1 MNKVTSKL
9 AILLFFLSFYT
20 AGVAQ
25 IQAPTFQCVV
35 NDTLFWQPATNG
47 CGPFESYEIFFS
59 ANEDGPYELLATVTD
74 QTQNFFYHSD
84 ANNQTWFY
92 YLASAH
98 DCLGQQQLFSDT
110 LDNLIPLAGPLEFV
124 SVDGNNVEISWSASP
139 SPETIGYVVSRNTTQ
154 GTTILDTIFDTTFF
168 LDTTADPSQQSEVY
182 FVVALDACGNK
193 SLVIPP
199 HQTILLDFVAPDAC
213 NPGLQMNWNA
223 YQNWV
228 NGVGRY
234 DIFVGANGATPELV
248 GSADGAETSFTYF
261 GGNDGDELCFYV
273 EAVENVTSFRSTS
286 NLRCVDISILQP
298 IRDIELLG
306 ASVAPDGTVELE
318 WYWDPTALLVTSEQ
332 GRQVAGD
339 DVVTVIEL
347 GLSSPL
353 TAENFRA
360 DANADAQN
368 RAYVYTIFG
377 TDECGNMVASN
388 ESRTPFLRGVITDEG
403 NVLDWDL
410 YTHAFGEAL
419 NYTLVRVDGAGE
431 TVVFSG
437 ISNDLS
443 FLDALTPALEG
454 GEVCYYLEV
463 EVDFTLASGEVVNRI
478 LRSNTVCLVPTPKV
492 FVPNVFAPN
501 GLNNTFRP
509 QLSFG
514 TLADY
519 ELNIYDRWGGQVFQ
533 SSSLDMGWDGRRQGE
548 LMPQGV
554 YLYFIRLQ
562 PEGGEAID
570 LQGDVM
576 LLR

>member
-1 MNKVTSKL
+1 
-9 AILLFFLSFYT
+9 
-20 AGVAQ
+20 
-25 IQAPTFQCVV
+25 
-35 NDTLFWQPATNG
+35 
-47 CGPFESYEIFFS
+47 EIFFS
-59 ANEDGPYELLATVTD
+59 ANEDGPYQLLATVTD
-74 QTQNFFYHSD
+74 QTQDFFYHSD

-98 DCLGQQQLFSDT
+98 DCPGQQQLFSDT

-124 SVDGNNVEISWSASP
+124 SVDGNNVEISWSVSP

-168 LDTTADPSQQSEVY
+168 LDTTADPTQQSEVY

-213 NPGLQMNWNA
+213 NPGLEMNWNA

-248 GSADGAETSFTYF
+248 GSVNGAETSFTYF

-306 ASVAPDGTVELE
+306 ASIAPNGTVELE

-332 GRQVAGD
+332 GRQAAGD
-339 DVVTVIEL
+339 DVVTVIDL

-419 NYTLVRVDGAGE
+419 NYRLVRVDGVVE

-437 ISNDLS
+437 I
-443 FLDALTPALEG
+443 
-454 GEVCYYLEV
+454 
-463 EVDFTLASGEVVNRI
+463 
-478 LRSNTVCLVPTPKV
+478 
-492 FVPNVFAPN
+492 
-501 GLNNTFRP
+501 
-509 QLSFG
+509 
-514 TLADY
+514 
-519 ELNIYDRWGGQVFQ
+519 
-533 SSSLDMGWDGRRQGE
+533 
-548 LMPQGV
+548 
-554 YLYFIRLQ
+554 
-562 PEGGEAID
+562 
-570 LQGDVM
+570 
-576 LLR
+576 